1 MRIASLP
8 ILVIPCLLL
17 AASAMAGTA
26 YTNLGSPASYQC
38 CYGFTV
44 AGATAASG
52 VGPVNDAEQFTSS
65 VTGNVNQIDLGLTWA
80 ATPFANDPANVATIS
95 LWTSVSN
102 LPGTELGSWG
112 VSNQPVAGSTST
124 ILTTIAVSGVPLT
137 AGSAYFLVAEPG
149 ASNTEDAWM
158 VNNQGFTGLLLQDVG
173 TGWQSPPCFYF
184 TPPPLGLP
192 PFAYTRRWDRVAN
205 QLFFLW
211 WLTPQLPALTNPP
224 DPGRGGRRRPG
235 PTRPVGQPGHLF
247 APLALDTNLSWNNLV
262 DSTGASSSVRLSITG
277 TVGPT
282 DFTPWEPAPDPVRT
296 AFLFWNSWQD
306 GLGAYGAGEST
317 NIGWTLTGLKP
328 NATYAMFFYGALPD
342 VNRYF
347 NVTIGGNT
355 QQVWSYSDYVAHPL
369 TGTLFATV
377 YSDASGSITGTG
389 DGSGSGWAG
398 SANEADWAGF
408 QIVEVSPTTPEPSS
422 LILLGS
428 GVVGIAG
435 TLRRK
440 INS

>member
-1 MRIASLP
+1 MKSDQKDHQKHLLFAI
-8 ILVIPCLLL
+8 CLLAL
-17 AASAMAGTA
+17 VVVGTTQPMMADLYSVA
-26 YTNLGSPASYQC
+26 FKTNNPAGNTGPMSGSEA
-38 CYGFTV
+38 
-44 AGATAASG
+44 
-52 VGPVNDAEQFTSS
+52 
-65 VTGNVNQIDLGLTWA
+65 A
-80 ATPFANDPANVATIS
+80 ATGANPAFGAANV
-95 LWTSVSN
+95 W
-102 LPGTELGSWG
+102 
-112 VSNQPVAGSTST
+112 
-124 ILTTIAVSGVPLT
+124 
-137 AGSAYFLVAEPG
+137 
-149 ASNTEDAWM
+149 
-158 VNNQGFTGLLLQDVG
+158 NN
-173 TGWQSPPCFYF
+173 
-184 TPPPLGLP
+184 
-192 PFAYTRRWDRVAN
+192 
-205 QLFFLW
+205 
-211 WLTPQLPALTNPP
+211 
-224 DPGRGGRRRPG
+224 
-235 PTRPVGQPGHLF
+235 LF